1 MRIGD
6 CLTTVAE
13 SEGAR
18 GWTVAANLRQLL
30 PGLQTFMS
38 PSIAINNTSVLFAQI
53 DLPRVDSHAAP
64 LADESKMP
72 HRGGATTPQPEQADS
87 PLSSAARDALQSNL
101 DSTLTL
107 NRKKSWFGSAREVF
121 QRGAKGV
128 VGHLRSGDRKGS
140 QEEIQEYVNI
150 AESTANTDAARNVDV
165 DLPNADE
172 ENSSGSASVGE
183 SHSSL
188 TPLRPTRA
196 DRQKTFTPKSA
207 MNSLRQHIHASGKE
221 KSRRAALSDIT
232 SNGVNSAQPAGRT
245 STEIA
250 TAAGDSQREVKSPT
264 RQHGRTSSVARSV
277 IGSLRGL
284 SRRGTTSNPTS
295 PASDNG
301 SPTKRAAAIPLPSSP
316 IDVPAP
322 TLKLNL
328 RDSPSLSAGFLYSPS
343 MTDQNSE
350 LMSIT
355 NPVNQGSMKVPTY
368 YTRLP
373 GEGPTDAFL
382 ASKGNSRQLSGT
394 LSEFLRLPTDEF
406 EFSTP
411 DRPSTPMPGT
421 GAQLELDGNVDVFDE
436 PPLFERSVEARDTPE
451 KRDNKTLKKMISLDA
466 LAEQHIRDSPRRG
479 IRLTPSSATHKVRNV
494 SNTTSGKHDQP
505 PLKLAAL
512 STPSAGHRDPVSGH
526 WSSEDPFAPGKAVGD
541 LAAASPGAVSSHEKL
556 RDNPATTVQ
565 STNGDGGS
573 ETDSSALERR
583 ASSTAQKRTPSIE
596 REMLPEDT
604 ALLGQS
610 AARKIAAR
618 AISGQATALGAPEA
632 TRKVPSGM
640 ENFET
645 PQDDTKNVGSQTS
658 SRLSSAQFD
667 QFHPEHFLGLEDCE
681 RGDPPPSMADS
692 VDGKSTADR
701 YRCEN
706 EHPSTAPLYQR
717 VAQSQTPSPSRLS
730 TGLERSSDVGEVF
743 WRFSVQDWMHKGGHA
758 ATPNLEPSP
767 RQGSVTISI
776 DSVSER
782 RVTPPVSPTVTTP
795 GPSPSMGNRLSFE
808 LKRSNRN
815 MRYNALTEI
824 SNESSIDH
832 EDDAR
837 GPTSM
842 RSATSNPFRLPQS
855 GDVSKAAER
864 EQSFPTFE
872 SVFPPSARS
881 SPSRRRSPKRSP
893 GFDPSSDSIES
904 GLQEAITDHYVFQ
917 NALAGA
923 DFLESLEAGRPATDQ
938 AGHDDSETASDVAS
952 LAECERA
959 DLKDSPQL
967 DGVRVDS
974 LQSSANKDRECSA
987 KDDDGSCDEVPGE
1000 ENPASAQEDR
1010 HVDVSATA
1018 QSDAD
1023 SLDDCLHLYQSYE
1036 ACQGRFPEEA
1046 PSSDAVISSSPPSK
1060 RAAMNTSWPK

>member
-1 MRIGD
+1 
-6 CLTTVAE
+6 
-13 SEGAR
+13 
-18 GWTVAANLRQLL
+18 
-30 PGLQTFMS
+30 
-38 PSIAINNTSVLFAQI
+38 
-53 DLPRVDSHAAP
+53 
-64 LADESKMP
+64 MP
-72 HRGGATTPQPEQADS
+72 HRGGATTPQPERADS

-101 DSTLTL
+101 DNTLTL

-128 VGHLRSGDRKGS
+128 VEHLRSGDRKGS
-140 QEEIQEYVNI
+140 QEDAQEYVNI
-150 AESTANTDAARNVDV
+150 ANSIANTDAARNVDV
-165 DLPNADE
+165 ELPNADE

-196 DRQKTFTPKSA
+196 ERQKTFTPKSA

-232 SNGVNSAQPAGRT
+232 SHGVNSAQPVGRI

-250 TAAGDSQREVKSPT
+250 AATGSSQREMKSPT

-284 SRRGTTSNPTS
+284 SRRGTMSDPTS

-301 SPTKRAAAIPLPSSP
+301 SPTKRAASIPLPSSP

-328 RDSPSLSAGFLYSPS
+328 RDSPSLSAGFLYSPA
-343 MTDQNSE
+343 MIDQNSE

-355 NPVNQGSMKVPTY
+355 NPVNQDSMKVPTY

-373 GEGPTDAFL
+373 GEGPADAIL
-382 ASKGNSRQLSGT
+382 AGKGNSRQVPGAV
-394 LSEFLRLPTDEF
+394 SEFLRLPTDEF

-479 IRLTPSSATHKVRNV
+479 IRLTPSSATHKVRNI
-494 SNTTSGKHDQP
+494 SNTTSGSNDMP

-512 STPSAGHRDPVSGH
+512 STPSAGHRDPVSGQ
-526 WSSEDPFAPGKAVGD
+526 WKSDDPFAPGNAVGG
-541 LAAASPGAVSSHEKL
+541 LAATSPGTVSSHEKST
-556 RDNPATTVQ
+556 ATPGATVQ
-565 STNGDGGS
+565 STNHSGGS
-573 ETDSSALERR
+573 ETDSPALQQR
-583 ASSTAQKRTPSIE
+583 ASSTAQKRTPSRE
-596 REMLPEDT
+596 RELLSEGA

-618 AISGQATALGAPEA
+618 AISGEATTLGAPEA
-632 TRKVPSGM
+632 TRKVPSGA
-640 ENFET
+640 EKFEA
-645 PQDDTKNVGSQTS
+645 PQDDTKHVLSQTS

-681 RGDPPPSMADS
+681 RGDPPPSMVDS
-692 VDGKSTADR
+692 VEGKSTTDR
-701 YRCEN
+701 CRCEN
-706 EHPSTAPLYQR
+706 DHPSTAPLYQR

-730 TGLERSSDVGEVF
+730 TGLGRSSDVGEVF

-767 RQGSVTISI
+767 RQGSVAISI
-776 DSVSER
+776 DSVSDR

-795 GPSPSMGNRLSFE
+795 GPSPSMGDRLSFE

-815 MRYNALTEI
+815 MRYNALTET
-824 SNESSIDH
+824 SNESSVDH

-837 GPTSM
+837 GPASM
-842 RSATSNPFRLPQS
+842 RPATSNPFSLPHN
-855 GDVSKAAER
+855 GGVSKAAKR

-881 SPSRRRSPKRSP
+881 SPSRRRSPKRSAD
-893 GFDPSSDSIES
+893 FDPSSDSIES

-923 DFLESLEAGRPATDQ
+923 DFLESLEAGRPATAQ
-938 AGHDDSETASDVAS
+938 AGHDDPENASNLAP
-952 LAECERA
+952 LAECETA
-959 DLKDSPQL
+959 DLKDSSQS
-967 DGVRVDS
+967 DGIRVDL
-974 LQSSANKDRECSA
+974 LQSSSHKDRECSA

-1000 ENPASAQEDR
+1000 ENLASAQEDR
-1010 HVDVSATA
+1010 DIDAAATA
-1018 QSDAD
+1018 QSDTD

-1046 PSSDAVISSSPPSK
+1046 PSSDAVISSSPPAK
-1060 RAAMNTSWPK
+1060 GVTWPK

>member
-1 MRIGD
+1 
-6 CLTTVAE
+6 
-13 SEGAR
+13 
-18 GWTVAANLRQLL
+18 
-30 PGLQTFMS
+30 
-38 PSIAINNTSVLFAQI
+38 
-53 DLPRVDSHAAP
+53 
-64 LADESKMP
+64 MP
-72 HRGGATTPQPEQADS
+72 HRGGATTPQPERADS

-101 DSTLTL
+101 DNTLTL

-140 QEEIQEYVNI
+140 QEEAQE
-150 AESTANTDAARNVDV
+150 NVDV

-172 ENSSGSASVGE
+172 ENSSASVSVGE

-245 STEIA
+245 STEIT
-250 TAAGDSQREVKSPT
+250 TAAGESQCEVKSPT

-284 SRRGTTSNPTS
+284 SRRGTMSNPTS
-295 PASDNG
+295 PASNNG

-328 RDSPSLSAGFLYSPS
+328 RDSPSLSTGFLYSPP
-343 MTDQNSE
+343 MIDQNSE

-373 GEGPTDAFL
+373 GEGPTDAIL
-382 ASKGNSRQLSGT
+382 AGKGNSRQLSGAV
-394 LSEFLRLPTDEF
+394 SEFLRLPTDEF
-406 EFSTP
+406 ELSTP
-411 DRPSTPMPGT
+411 ERPSTPMPGT

-479 IRLTPSSATHKVRNV
+479 IRLTPSSATHKVGNI
-494 SNTTSGKHDQP
+494 SNTTSSKHDLP

-512 STPSAGHRDPVSGH
+512 STPSAGHRDPVSGQ
-526 WSSEDPFAPGKAVGD
+526 WKSEDPFAPENAVGG
-541 LAAASPGAVSSHEKL
+541 LAAASPGSVNSHEKW
-556 RDNPATTVQ
+556 RATPGTAVQ
-565 STNGDGGS
+565 STNRNGES
-573 ETDSSALERR
+573 EADSSTLERR
-583 ASSTAQKRTPSIE
+583 PSSTAKGRAMSIE
-596 REMLPEDT
+596 REMLLENT

-618 AISGQATALGAPEA
+618 AISGQAATLGALEA
-632 TRKVPSGM
+632 TTEVPLAA
-640 ENFET
+640 ENFGP
-645 PQDDTKNVGSQTS
+645 PQDDTSNVVSQTS

-667 QFHPEHFLGLEDCE
+667 QFHPEHFLGLEECD
-681 RGDPPPSMADS
+681 RGDPPPSMVDS
-692 VDGKSTADR
+692 VDGNSTADR
-701 YRCEN
+701 CRREN
-706 EHPSTAPLYQR
+706 DHPSTAPLYQR

-730 TGLERSSDVGEVF
+730 TGLGRSSDVGEVF

-767 RQGSVTISI
+767 RQGSVAISI

-795 GPSPSMGNRLSFE
+795 GPSPSMGDRLSFE

-824 SNESSIDH
+824 SNESSVDH

-842 RSATSNPFRLPQS
+842 RPATSNPFRTPQS
-855 GDVSKAAER
+855 DDVSKVAER

-893 GFDPSSDSIES
+893 DFDPSSDSIES

-923 DFLESLEAGRPATDQ
+923 DFLESLKAGRPPADQ
-938 AGHDDSETASDVAS
+938 ARHDDPDNALNLACET
-952 LAECERA
+952 A
-959 DLKDSPQL
+959 DLKDSPQSN
-967 DGVRVDS
+967 GIRVDS
-974 LQSSANKDRECSA
+974 LQSSFDKDRECSA
-987 KDDDGSCDEVPGE
+987 KDDDGSCDEVPDE
-1000 ENPASAQEDR
+1000 ENLASAQEDH
-1010 HVDVSATA
+1010 HVDVAATA
-1018 QSDAD
+1018 QSDTD

-1046 PSSDAVISSSPPSK
+1046 PSSDIECAAIISSSPPAQ
-1060 RAAMNTSWPK
+1060 RVGPLNTSLPK